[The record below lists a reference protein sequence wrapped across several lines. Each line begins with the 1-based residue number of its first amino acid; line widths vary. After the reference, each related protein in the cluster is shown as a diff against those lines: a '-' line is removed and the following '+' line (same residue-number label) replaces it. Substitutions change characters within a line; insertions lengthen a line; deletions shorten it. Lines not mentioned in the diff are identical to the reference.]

1 MLIVVDTL
9 RADRLG
15 CLGSE
20 RGLTPEIDALAA
32 EGVLFESA
40 HSHAP
45 WSLPSLA
52 SLLSATLPPEH
63 GAGGMLG
70 TLHGLPR
77 EAVTLAEHFAE
88 AGWTTAAV
96 TNVPYLSPR
105 FGTLQGFQHW
115 MGSSIES
122 RREGRSARETTR
134 AALSWAGR
142 QAHATAGPLFL
153 MVHYFDPHAVY
164 DPPESFRPRAS
175 APDGEASAPDGEA
188 AAPDGEAAAP
198 DIEEGEPILGT
209 REHTLRLR
217 LGELE
222 LDPELVRR
230 AEPLYDGEVAFV
242 DSEIGVLRR
251 GLEELGL
258 LEDAILVLTADN
270 GEELLDHGSF
280 EHGHTLYEEL
290 TRVPLILWAPGRL
303 EPEVVEADVGQVAVG
318 PTLCE
323 LAGLAT
329 PPAFS
334 GRSLLA
340 ELRAGEVADRPVLTQ
355 GNMWGIKRTAWR
367 KGGWKL
373 IVSAEPEEPP
383 ELYHLDRDPGERR
396 NLASDHPER
405 LAAMARELGELRL
418 RLGARHGEGAVL
430 DPGLRE
436 ALAALGRV
444 DPTGEVGGR

>member
-1 MLIVVDTL
+1 VLIVVDTL

-20 RGLTPEIDALAA
+20 RGLTPVIDALAA

-96 TNVPYLSPR
+96 TNVPFLSPR

-142 QAHATAGPLFL
+142 QARAGDGSLFL

-164 DPPESFRPRAS
+164 DPPESFRPRA
-175 APDGEASAPDGEA
+175 A
-188 AAPDGEAAAP
+188 AH

-217 LGELE
+217 QGELE

-230 AEPLYDGEVAFV
+230 AEPLYDGEVAYV
-242 DSEIGVLRR
+242 DGEIGALQR

-258 LEDAILVLTADN
+258 LEDAILVLTADH

-303 EPEVVEADVGQVAVG
+303 EPQVVEADVGQVAVG

-340 ELRAGEVADRPVLTQ
+340 ELRAEAVADRPVLTQ
-355 GNMWGIKRTAWR
+355 GHMWGIKRTAWR

-396 NLASDHPER
+396 NLASEHPER

-418 RLGARHGEGAVL
+418 RLGARHGEGVVL